1 MTNKQITKE
10 RFDEWESIEHFCQG
24 AERESF
30 TFQHPDWPLIPS
42 SCQKKKSKQKVKS
55 RTVSRVNRCRVV
67 CLSVC
72 LAIKTLTLLLRSQWS
87 LKRTG
92 VLTLLWVF
100 KMLSPSLKKIIYN
113 LPQLIQQIQNIKMVS
128 LPGAAPNIGGQ
139 YLKKTK
145 NKKKAF
151 REMERATGR

>member
-1 MTNKQITKE
+1 MTNKQVTKE
-10 RFDEWESIEHFCQG
+10 RFEEWESIQHFCQG

-30 TFQHPDWPLIPS
+30 TFQHPDWPLIAS
-42 SCQKKKSKQKVKS
+42 SCQNKSKQKVKS
-55 RTVSRVNRCRVV
+55 RTVSRVNRCRVIR
-67 CLSVC
+67 LSVC
-72 LAIKTLTLLLRSQWS
+72 LAIKTLLLRSQWS

-92 VLTLLWVF
+92 VLVLLWVF

-139 YLKKTK
+139 Y
-145 NKKKAF
+145 KKKSLF
-151 REMERATGR
+151 REMERAIGR